1 MTIKHQWILKRAT
14 ALLAALLL
22 ALSALPL
29 ASAASADWAALQ
41 INLSWYDSMGVMQ
54 SAAAFPAAETETGEG
69 CFWVQIPA
77 DAPLDGLTFSVIHP
91 AHEYQYSP
99 EPGSILA
106 GVTDAGEYMDGV
118 SCIPV
123 SATDPETG
131 MTEVFYLYISTVT
144 AQPMPAPE
152 EPEPYTEPGPEPYTE
167 PQPEPEPY
175 TEPQPEPEPY
185 TEPQPEPEPYTE
197 PQPEPEPYT
206 EPQPE
211 PEPYTEPQPEPET
224 YTEPQ
229 PEPETYTEPE
239 PEVQDDCKGQL
250 PPGTEQKRRQI
261 RRTCSG
267 YDGLPDLYRR
277 QQRRRSMDAG

>member
-29 ASAASADWAALQ
+29 ALAASADWAALQ

-54 SAAAFPAAETETGEG
+54 SAAAFPAAETEAGEG

-152 EPEPYTEPGPEPYTE
+152 EPEPYTEP
-167 PQPEPEPY
+167 EPEPY

-185 TEPQPEPEPYTE
+185 TEPQPEPEP
-197 PQPEPEPYT
+197 
-206 EPQPE
+206 
-211 PEPYTEPQPEPET
+211 
-224 YTEPQ
+224 
-229 PEPETYTEPE
+229 
-239 PEVQDDCKGQL
+239 
-250 PPGTEQKRRQI
+250 
-261 RRTCSG
+261 
-267 YDGLPDLYRR
+267 
-277 QQRRRSMDAG
+277 